1 MKVNK
6 ILKYIEFI
14 KEEMTDTPE
23 TYIKG
28 KLNQLKIAIDQLF
41 DEEATGLEEDEK
53 PETIS
58 KSKAR
63 DNDKKKKGK
72 LSMADM
78 GVKLDSSEVSLYSQT
93 DDTLTVKYSD
103 QEGTYDLLISI
114 NIADGIPKDPKAN
127 FSSDDIKNLYIKFKK
142 YTIDDIDLI
151 GQETHNV
158 TVDREDDGFIFN
170 VPKPKKAQGAQ
181 TPPPAQ
187 GQEQEQPQAQP
198 AQEEFEK
205 MDLMEFLEF
214 LKMDFD
220 KKHGGDKG
228 LGIRK

>member
-6 ILKYIEFI
+6 ILKYIEFL
-14 KEEMTDTPE
+14 KEEKVDTPE

-28 KLNQLKIAIDQLF
+28 KLMQLDSAIVELF
-41 DEEATGLEEDEK
+41 EGESSEEEEEQ

-58 KSKAR
+58 KGKAR
-63 DNDKKKKGK
+63 DNDRKKKKK
-72 LSMADM
+72 LSMVDM
-78 GVKLDSSEVSLYSQT
+78 GVTLDSHEVSVYSPT
-93 DDTLTVKYSD
+93 DPTLTVKYTD

-114 NIADGIPKDPKAN
+114 NIADAVPKDPNVN
-127 FSSDDIKNLYIKFKK
+127 FTSDDVKKLYIKFKK

-151 GQETHNV
+151 GQTTHNI
-158 TVDREDDGFIFN
+158 TVDKDENFEDNGFIFN

-181 TPPPAQ
+181 TPPAQ

-198 AQEEFEK
+198 AQEEFDK

-220 KKHGGDKG
+220 KRYPDNKN
-228 LGIRK
+228 

>member
-6 ILKYIEFI
+6 ILKYIEFL
-14 KEEMTDTPE
+14 KEEKVDTPE

-28 KLNQLKIAIDQLF
+28 KLMQLDSAIVELF
-41 DEEATGLEEDEK
+41 EGESSEEEEEQ

-58 KSKAR
+58 KGKAKDNSKR
-63 DNDKKKKGK
+63 KKKR
-72 LSMADM
+72 LSMVDM
-78 GVKLDSSEVSLYSQT
+78 GVRLDSHEISTYSST
-93 DDTLTVKYSD
+93 DDTLTVKYTD
-103 QEGTYDLLISI
+103 EEGTYDLLISI

-127 FSSDDIKNLYIKFKK
+127 FSADDIKNLYIKFKK

-151 GQETHNV
+151 GQETHNI

-170 VPKPKKAQGAQ
+170 VPKPKDAQAQ
-181 TPPPAQ
+181 KPPTQQ

-198 AQEEFEK
+198 AQEEFDK

-220 KKHGGDKG
+220 KKHGGNKG
-228 LGIRK
+228 IGIKK

>member
-6 ILKYIEFI
+6 ILKYIEFL
-14 KEEMTDTPE
+14 KEEKVDTPE

-28 KLNQLKIAIDQLF
+28 KLMQLDSAIVELF
-41 DEEATGLEEDEK
+41 EGESSEEEEEEQ

-58 KSKAR
+58 KGKAKDNSKR
-63 DNDKKKKGK
+63 KKKR
-72 LSMADM
+72 LSMVDM
-78 GVKLDSSEVSLYSQT
+78 GVRLDSHEISTYSPT
-93 DDTLTVKYSD
+93 DYTLTVKYTD
-103 QEGTYDLLISI
+103 EEGTYDLLISI

-151 GQETHNV
+151 GQETHSV

-170 VPKPKKAQGAQ
+170 VPKPKDAQAQ
-181 TPPPAQ
+181 KPQAQQ

-198 AQEEFEK
+198 AQEEFDK

-220 KKHGGDKG
+220 KKHGGNKG
-228 LGIRK
+228 IGIKK

>member
-6 ILKYIEFI
+6 ILKYIEFL
-14 KEEMTDTPE
+14 KEEKVDTPE

-28 KLNQLKIAIDQLF
+28 KLMQLDNAIVELF
-41 DEEATGLEEDEK
+41 EGESSEEEEEQ

-58 KSKAR
+58 KGKAR
-63 DNDKKKKGK
+63 DNSKRKEKR
-72 LSMADM
+72 LSMVDM
-78 GVKLDSSEVSLYSQT
+78 GVRLDSHEISTYSST
-93 DDTLTVKYSD
+93 DDTLTVKYTD
-103 QEGTYDLLISI
+103 EEGTYDLLISI
-114 NIADGIPKDPKAN
+114 NISDGIPKDPKAN

-170 VPKPKKAQGAQ
+170 VPKPKDAQAQ
-181 TPPPAQ
+181 KPPAQ

-220 KKHGGDKG
+220 KKHGGNKG
-228 LGIRK
+228 LGIKK